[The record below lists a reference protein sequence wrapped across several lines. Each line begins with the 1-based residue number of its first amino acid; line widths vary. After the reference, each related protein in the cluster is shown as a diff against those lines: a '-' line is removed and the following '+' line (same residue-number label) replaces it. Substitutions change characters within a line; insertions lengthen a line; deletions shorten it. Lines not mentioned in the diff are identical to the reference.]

1 MAVRLK
7 VKAYLALAEECGHL
21 TVEQKALAAGIGMGT
36 VHRIVNGSP
45 VGSRVMSRL
54 MSAYDSGFD
63 ELFANDVYTDT
74 KVPA

>member
-7 VKAYLALAEECGHL
+7 VKAYLALTEERGHL
-21 TVEQKALAAGIGMGT
+21 TVEQKAQAAAIGMGT
-36 VHRIVNGSP
+36 VHRIINGAP

-74 KVPA
+74 KVSA